1 MKKIIS
7 LVAMLLFAA
16 ALASPALAAKKND
29 KPGWE
34 DWDRLNIDVGVF
46 SATQSTTLR
55 LDALDA
61 TIGSHLDFEDN
72 LGLEDREETPRFD
85 LLWRYK
91 KRSSLSVSYFKLER
105 DTVAPLTITIKFGD
119 IILEP
124 TTTSDV
130 RTVYDIEVIS
140 AQWGYSF
147 FRTPKWDARFTIGI
161 YAMDIFASLQDPA
174 AAQQDEG
181 DVLAPLP
188 VLSLGFVHKLQG
200 RWPSEDTRSSFI
212 SPPTIIP
219 VAWSTPYSARYIT
232 PSRMS
237 ASGSI
242 TTSWTWMPTARI
254 KIGPVVRF
262 GRQDRCV
269 KESLAEGAAARPVS
283 P

>member
-16 ALASPALAAKKND
+16 ALASPALAAKKKD

-46 SATQSTTLR
+46 SATQDTTLR
-55 LDALDA
+55 LDAFDGA
-61 TIGSHLDFEDN
+61 IGTQIDFEDN
-72 LGLEDREETPRFD
+72 LGLDDREEQPRFD

-91 KRSSLSVSYFKLER
+91 KRSSVSVSYFKLER
-105 DTVAPLTITIKFGD
+105 NTVAPLTITIKWGD
-119 IILEP
+119 IVIDP
-124 TTTSDV
+124 VISPAV

-161 YAMDIFASLQDPA
+161 YAMDFFASIQDPA
-174 AAQQDEG
+174 AAQQEEG

-188 VLSLGFVHKLQG
+188 VVGMGFDHKLQG
-200 RWPSEDTRSSFI
+200 RWPSGDTRSSFI

-242 TTSWTWMPTARI
+242 TTSWTWMSTTRI

>member
-16 ALASPALAAKKND
+16 ALASPALAAKKKD

-55 LDALDA
+55 LDAFDGA
-61 TIGSHLDFEDN
+61 IGTQIDLEDN
-72 LGLEDREETPRFD
+72 LGLEDREEQPRFD

-91 KRSSLSVSYFKLER
+91 KRSSLSVSYFALER

-119 IILEP
+119 IILDP
-124 TTTSDV
+124 VISPSV
-130 RTVYDIEVIS
+130 RTVYDIEVLS

-161 YAMDIFASLQDPA
+161 YAMDFFVSLQDPA
-174 AAQQDEG
+174 AAQTDDG

-188 VLSLGFVHKLQG
+188 VIGMCFDHKLTG
-200 RWPSEDTRSSFI
+200 KWHLNGGFRYFGIEYEDEF
-212 SPPTIIP
+212 
-219 VAWSTPYSARYIT
+219 
-232 PSRMS
+232 
-237 ASGSI
+237 SGSLTEVLVGATHHTFKNVGFGI
-242 TTSWTWMPTARI
+242 AYNYVHLDIDATDDDFTGLLDI
-254 KIGPVVRF
+254 KYQGPYAYVRVRL
-262 GRQDRCV
+262 GPR
-269 KESLAEGAAARPVS
+269 G
-283 P
+283 

>member
-1 MKKIIS
+1 MKKLIS
-7 LVAMLLFAA
+7 LVAMLLFAVV
-16 ALASPALAAKKND
+16 LASPALAAKKKD

-34 DWDRLNIDVGVF
+34 DWDRLNIDVGVY
-46 SATQSTTLR
+46 SATQDTTLR
-55 LDALDA
+55 LDALDG
-61 TIGSHLDFEDN
+61 TIGTQIDFEEN

-105 DTVAPLTITIKFGD
+105 NTVAPLTITIKFGE
-119 IILEP
+119 IILDP
-124 TTTSDV
+124 VVSPAV

-161 YAMDIFASLQDPA
+161 YAMDIFASIQDPA
-174 AAQQDEG
+174 AAQQEQG

-188 VLSLGFVHKLQG
+188 VLGLGFVHKLQG
-200 RWPSEDTRSSFI
+200 RWPSGDTRSSFI

-242 TTSWTWMPTARI
+242 TTSWTWMSTTRL
-254 KIGPVVRF
+254 KFGPVVRF

>member
-1 MKKIIS
+1 MRGFLHTATII
-7 LVAMLLFAA
+7 LLSAFLCA
-16 ALASPALAAKKND
+16 PAFAAKKND

-46 SATQSTTLR
+46 SATQDTIIR
-55 LDALDA
+55 LDATDG
-61 TIGSHLDFEDN
+61 TFGTQIDFEDN
-72 LGLEDREETPRFD
+72 LGLEGREETPRID
-85 LLWRYK
+85 LLWRYR
-91 KRSSLSVSYFKLER
+91 KRSSVSLSYFKLER
-105 DTVAPLTITIKFGD
+105 DTVGPLTITIKFGD
-119 IILEP
+119 IILDP
-124 TTTSDV
+124 VISSSV
-130 RTVYDIEVIS
+130 RTVYEVEVLS

-161 YAMDIFASLQDPA
+161 YAMDIFASIQDPS
-174 AAQQDEG
+174 AAQADEG

-188 VLSLGFVHKLQG
+188 VLGLGFVHKLQG
-200 RWPSEDTRSSFI
+200 RWPSGDTRSSFI

-242 TTSWTWMPTARI
+242 TTSWTWMSTARI